1 MKIPNFLVWNWI
13 WNILMYNLKVYFTIW
28 SKSWFICDV
37 IVYIG
42 PQLRSF
48 CAEQLNWYWRN
59 LAKCRFSVNRCN
71 GWNAIA
77 NAPFDDLREQNC
89 WIRIKAKGHVS
100 EKLLFAI
107 TKKALPKKSR
117 FSKTCMV
124 FLVVIKKYPF
134 SDYMDY
140 MSLLRNQRPVLFI
153 GYIRATLGYI
163 IHIHDSCFCVDD
175 IFNLWYVFIL
185 SFENL

>member
-1 MKIPNFLVWNWI
+1 
-13 WNILMYNLKVYFTIW
+13 MYNLKVYFTIW

-59 LAKCRFSVNRCN
+59 LVKCRFSVNRCN

-89 WIRIKAKGHVS
+89 WIRTKAKGHVL

-124 FLVVIKKYPF
+124 FLVIISFFRLHGLHVITKKSKTSSVHRLHQSNSGLHNTYSWF
-134 SDYMDY
+134 MFLCRWHIQFVICIHSFFWELIKLSRDG
-140 MSLLRNQRPVLFI
+140 N
-153 GYIRATLGYI
+153 ATSVMLPI
-163 IHIHDSCFCVDD
+163 
-175 IFNLWYVFIL
+175 
-185 SFENL
+185 